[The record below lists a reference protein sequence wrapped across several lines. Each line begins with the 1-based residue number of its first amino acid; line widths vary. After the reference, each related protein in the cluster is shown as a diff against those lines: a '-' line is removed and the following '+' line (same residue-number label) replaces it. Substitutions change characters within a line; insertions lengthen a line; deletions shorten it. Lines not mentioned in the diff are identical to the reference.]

1 MAIVETSIVPIGT
14 GTTSLSSYVS
24 GCIKVLEDSGLSY
37 QLHGMGTII
46 EGDLDRI
53 LEVILKMHEVPFD
66 EGVQRVITSI
76 KIDDRRD
83 RMASAKEKVRSVME
97 KRLVKE

>member
-14 GTTSLSSYVS
+14 STTSLSSYVA
-24 GCIKVLEDSGLSY
+24 GCIKVLEASGLSY

-53 LEVILKMHEVPFD
+53 LDVILKMHEVPFD
-66 EGVQRVITSI
+66 EGARRVITSI

-83 RMASAKEKVRSVME
+83 RKGSATDKVRSVTE
-97 KRLVKE
+97 RL